1 MTKAG
6 WLKCQWYG
14 LSPPLDDS
22 PLLGKSRT
30 NMGDLNLLTQT
41 GLKPSAMGE
50 LELLPVLFT
59 LSPDRR
65 FAAKDIT
72 AGNTLFDLRLLMLKE
87 YL

>member
-1 MTKAG
+1 
-6 WLKCQWYG
+6 
-14 LSPPLDDS
+14 
-22 PLLGKSRT
+22 
-30 NMGDLNLLTQT
+30 MGDLNLLTQT

-72 AGNTLFDLRLLMLKE
+72 ASNTLFDLRLLMLKE

>member
-1 MTKAG
+1 
-6 WLKCQWYG
+6 
-14 LSPPLDDS
+14 
-22 PLLGKSRT
+22 
-30 NMGDLNLLTQT
+30 MGDLNLLTQT

-72 AGNTLFDLRLLMLKE
+72 AGGTHF
-87 YL
+87 

>member
-1 MTKAG
+1 
-6 WLKCQWYG
+6 
-14 LSPPLDDS
+14 
-22 PLLGKSRT
+22 
-30 NMGDLNLLTQT
+30 MGDLNLLTQT